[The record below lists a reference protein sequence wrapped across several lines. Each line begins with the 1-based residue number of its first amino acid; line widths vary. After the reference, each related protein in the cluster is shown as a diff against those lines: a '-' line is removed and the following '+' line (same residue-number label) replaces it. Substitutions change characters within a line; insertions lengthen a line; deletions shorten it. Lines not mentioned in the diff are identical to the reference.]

1 MTKSDSGKVIKIV
14 KVNFHFLLVVVLLL
28 QFKLA
33 YLNKQTEL

>member
-1 MTKSDSGKVIKIV
+1 MTKSDSGEVIKIV
-14 KVNFHFLLVVVLLL
+14 KVNFHFLVVLL